1 MKKRY
6 LIPSLAAAAAV
17 IAGCLIYFL
26 VPRLSAAPG
35 THLKYTA
42 FLQGFF
48 QQEITKSTLSM
59 HYTVTDPKSY
69 GISSYDV
76 SFGDVSARGRERSL
90 QELKNTR
97 KSLKAF
103 SYHKLS
109 KSEQF
114 LYDLLMDSLD
124 SEIALSDY
132 ELFQEPFKP
141 NNGIQSQLPVLL
153 AEYTFYSA
161 SDVDDYLA
169 LLGQIDV
176 YFSQLLDFESEK
188 ADAGYFMND
197 SQCAQVLTAC
207 EQFLSDRNTNLLL
220 TSFENRIQSVEGLSE
235 AERLSYIEKNR
246 EMFWEHVCPA
256 YESIVYRMSALLG
269 SGRNDGGLF
278 NYENGKTYYEL
289 LVHSDTG
296 TSETM
301 DELFDK
307 ISAARDADLAVCTD
321 IIAEHPEYADGSYDA
336 VWNFANETEMLDALS
351 DAMCSDFPA
360 LSDASYSVS
369 YVEEALED
377 SLAPAFYITAPIDDC
392 STNRIYINRSK
403 TSTDLSFFTTLA
415 HEGFPGHLYQTVM
428 SNQYGQ
434 NPVRALL
441 DYPGYVEGWAT
452 YVEMQSYH
460 YAGLPEEL
468 ATLLSRNQSATLSL
482 YATSDLGLHYYGW
495 GKKELREFWAGY
507 GITDSGT
514 IDRIEELILSDPG
527 NYLKY
532 YVGYL
537 KFEELRAEMERKYGD
552 NFSAVKFHE
561 AILRMGPAPFDLLQ
575 KYFPS
580 YYSISGEA

>member
-132 ELFQEPFKP
+132 GLFQEPFKP

-176 YFSQLLDFESEK
+176 YFSQLLDFEAEK

-321 IIAEHPEYADGSYDA
+321 IIAKHPEYADGSYNA
-336 VWNFANETEMLDALS
+336 SWNFANETEMLDALS

-369 YVEEALED
+369 
-377 SLAPAFYITAPIDDC
+377 
-392 STNRIYINRSK
+392 
-403 TSTDLSFFTTLA
+403 
-415 HEGFPGHLYQTVM
+415 
-428 SNQYGQ
+428 
-434 NPVRALL
+434 
-441 DYPGYVEGWAT
+441 YVEGWAT

-495 GKKELREFWAGY
+495 GKEELREFWSGY

-580 YYSISGEA
+580 YYSINSES